1 MTYLTVPIAAKSL
14 KEAVSQIKTAAKA
27 GAEMLELRAD
37 YLKDLST
44 SLVEKLM
51 LQAKSAN
58 LPIIVT
64 PRDIKQ
70 GGANE
75 YPDKLR
81 VDVLVA
87 AIKAGADFVDFEFEN
102 FSGQNQEA
110 ITKALS
116 GNSTSRLILS
126 AHNFEAKFDDIK
138 KLHSQIKKAY
148 PDAIPKLVYTASHI
162 NDCFDAFDLLHE
174 IKDDLI
180 TFCMGQAGLVSRIIA
195 KKLNSLV
202 TFASIDDKTAT
213 ASGQLTIEK
222 FKNLYRYDS
231 INSNTEFYG
240 IIGSPVE
247 HSLGPLIH
255 NACFANIGAN
265 KVYLPLLIEGS
276 KDEFNTFMRN
286 VLERDWLGFKGFSV
300 TIPHKQNAI
309 DFARDNKGS
318 IEPLTEKIGA
328 ANTLIIDEPKVS
340 VYNTDYAGALDA
352 VISTLGIAKSDFSGM
367 SIAVMGAGGV
377 ARAIVAG
384 LSDAKA
390 KVTIYNRTVEKGK
403 KLAAKFDCSFL
414 LLDDLLDVDAQLFIN
429 CTSIGM
435 HPNFDASPLPKSCL
449 HKGMAVFDT
458 VYNPPETLL
467 LKQAGQIGA
476 KTVNGLEMF
485 INQALAQFKLFT
497 GKDANPD
504 LMRNTISDCLSG
516 K

>member
-1 MTYLTVPIAAKSL
+1 MTLLTVPIAAKSL
-14 KEAVSQIKTAAKA
+14 KEAASQIKAAAKA

-37 YLKDLST
+37 YLEDLST

-64 PRDIKQ
+64 PRDSKQ

-81 VDVLVA
+81 IDVFVA
-87 AIKAGADFVDFEFEN
+87 AIKAGADFIDFEFEN

-110 ITKALS
+110 ITKTLS
-116 GNSTSRLILS
+116 ENSKSRLILS
-126 AHNFEAKFDDIK
+126 AHNFETKFDDIK
-138 KLHSQIKKAY
+138 KLYSQIKEAY
-148 PDAIPKLVYTASHI
+148 SDAIPKLVYTANHI

-180 TFCMGQAGLVSRIIA
+180 TFCMGQAGLISRIIA
-195 KKLNSLV
+195 KKLNSFV

-213 ASGQLTIEK
+213 ASGQLTIEN

-231 INSNTEFYG
+231 ISSDTKLYG
-240 IIGSPVE
+240 IIGSPVA
-247 HSLGPLIH
+247 HSLSPLIH
-255 NACFANIGAN
+255 NACFADIGVN
-265 KVYLPLLIEGS
+265 KLYLPLLIEGG
-276 KDEFNTFMRN
+276 KDEFNTFMQN

-300 TIPHKQNAI
+300 TIPHKRNAI
-309 DFARDNKGS
+309 DLARDNKGLV
-318 IEPLTEKIGA
+318 EPLTEKIGA

-352 VISTLGIAKSDFSGM
+352 VISTLGIAKSDFADM

-384 LSDAKA
+384 LHDAKA
-390 KVTIYNRTVEKGK
+390 KVTIYNRTVEKGE
-403 KLAAKFDCSFL
+403 KLAAEFGCSFL
-414 LLDDLLDVDAQLFIN
+414 PLDDLLDVDAQLFIN

-435 HPNFDASPLPKSCL
+435 HPNVDASPLPKSCL
-449 HKGMAVFDT
+449 HKDMAVFDT
-458 VYNPPETLL
+458 VYNPPNTLL

-497 GKDANPD
+497 GKNPD
-504 LMRNTISDCLSG
+504 LKLMQKILYDRLF
-516 K
+516 